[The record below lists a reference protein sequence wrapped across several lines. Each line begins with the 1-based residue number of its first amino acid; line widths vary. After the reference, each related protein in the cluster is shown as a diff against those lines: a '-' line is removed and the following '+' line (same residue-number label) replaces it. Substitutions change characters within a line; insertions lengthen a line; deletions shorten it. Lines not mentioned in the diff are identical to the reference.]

1 MTEASSHRIRFVGAD
16 DDVLSKWARE
26 RETREAVLSENR
38 RAATTPDLDP
48 TDPRWVLAV
57 RVRTALQGSA
67 LTPERRS
74 KIQREAE
81 RLGIR
86 PFDANMIIAIVQD
99 RARRG
104 ESVNSSNVALQLLA
118 TPKPPDSVRTSM
130 WHWGW
135 ALLCAVAANAFLI
148 WWLNML

>member
-1 MTEASSHRIRFVGAD
+1 MTDASHRIRFVGAD

-26 RETREAVLSENR
+26 RQAREAVLAENR
-38 RAATTPDLDP
+38 RAATSPDLDP

-57 RVRTALQGSA
+57 RVRSALQGST

-74 KIQREAE
+74 KIQREAWH
-81 RLGIR
+81 LGIR

-104 ESVNSSNVALQLLA
+104 ESINSSNVALQLLGTPAPPESAA
-118 TPKPPDSVRTSM
+118 TSAWR
-130 WHWGW
+130 WGL
-135 ALLCAVAANAFLI
+135 AFLCAVAANAFLI
-148 WWLNML
+148 WWLDLL